1 MRILLISPG
10 SPASFVYQPPL
21 GPAYILSYL
30 RENGFPESAFFDR
43 YHAGE
48 ADLRRTLQRQPPR
61 LVGIQCQTPTR
72 HLALRLARIVKEE
85 RPEARVVFGG
95 VHATF
100 LSRQLLEHYGE
111 VDYVVRGEGE
121 VPMLDLARRLAA
133 GREADGVANVAFRKG
148 GAVLE
153 NPFRPPIED
162 LDRLPFPVYFEH
174 AVDEDGVH
182 KKTGA
187 ILTARGCGAAC
198 NYCSVP
204 NFWGRPRLRS
214 PGNVVDEIEHLVRNH
229 GVRYVRI
236 VDDTFTADQD
246 RAKRICEEMLRRGLG
261 VRWRCATRADC
272 VSKELLNLMARAGCI
287 RVSYGVE
294 SGSPK
299 ILQAIHK
306 NVSPLEV
313 EQAVRWSRD
322 AGMIIEACFMVGNR
336 GESQE
341 TIDESRAL
349 IRRLRPEE
357 YCVSA
362 AVYLFPGTPLYRYAE
377 KQGFVDETVWLRD
390 EPVIPYTAEQPLS
403 QLAEWQAQLMRE
415 LGMARGFWHYLAHV
429 VRVAR
434 HTPARRLPRAAY
446 HFVRTNLLSL
456 FSRSGGKCF

>member
-1 MRILLISPG
+1 MRILLLSPG

-30 RENGFPESAFFDR
+30 RANGFPETAFFDR

-48 ADLRRTLQRQPPR
+48 ADLRRTLQRQAPR
-61 LVGIQCQTPTR
+61 LVGIQCQTPMR

-85 RPEARVVFGG
+85 QPEARVVFGG

-100 LSRQLLEHYGE
+100 LARQLLEHYGE

-121 VPMLDLARRLAA
+121 APMLDLARRVEA
-133 GREADGVANVAFRKG
+133 GEDADGVANVAFRKG
-148 GAVLE
+148 GAVVS
-153 NPFRPPIED
+153 NPLRPPIED
-162 LDRLPFPVYFEH
+162 LDRLPFPAYFEH
-174 AVDEDGVH
+174 YAEEDGVH

-214 PGNVVDEIEHLVRNH
+214 PGNVADEFEHLVRNH
-229 GVRYVRI
+229 GVQYVRI

-246 RAKRICEEMLRRGLG
+246 RAKRICEEILRRDL
-261 VRWRCATRADC
+261 RIQWHCATRADC
-272 VSKELLNLMARAGCI
+272 VSKDLLNLMARAGCI

-294 SGSPK
+294 SGSPE
-299 ILQAIHK
+299 ILRTIHK
-306 NVSPLEV
+306 NVSPEQV
-313 EQAVRWSRD
+313 EQAVRWSKE
-322 AGMIIEACFMVGNR
+322 AGMIVETFFMVGNR

-362 AVYLFPGTPLYRYAE
+362 AVYLFPGTSLWRQAE
-377 KQGFVDETVWLRD
+377 KQGFVDESVWLKD
-390 EPVIPYTAEQPLS
+390 EPVVPYTAEQPLGR
-403 QLAEWQAQLMRE
+403 LAEWQAQLMRE
-415 LGMARGFWHYLAHV
+415 LGLARGFWHYLGHV

-434 HTPARRLPRAAY
+434 HTPLRRLPLAGY
-446 HFVRTNLLSL
+446 HFLRTNLGAL
-456 FSRSGGKCF
+456 FSGRRAKA